1 MATPEVPAE
10 VPASWIGI
18 EEMPVH
24 FANTFG
30 VVPAPNAFFLL
41 LGSAIPLAGEGE
53 GPAYVPIRPIARVAI
68 APQAM
73 PGLIQALEEAVRQR
87 DTIEQSGDE

>member
-1 MATPEVPAE
+1 MATPEPE

-18 EEMPVH
+18 EELPVH
-24 FANTFG
+24 FANVFG
-30 VVPAPNAFFLL
+30 VLPAPNAFFLL
-41 LGSAIPLAGEGE
+41 LGSMTPVAAEGD

-87 DTIEQSGDE
+87 DTMEQSDNE